1 MAVRYLDKRIGWFN
15 LKKINYSS
23 KALKSD
29 EVRIIKRWRLEPKD
43 KEAYFKG
50 ELVEPIKPIVYYID
64 PATPNKWKPYFKK
77 GLRIGPE
84 YLKKQDLKMQ

>member
-1 MAVRYLDKRIGWFN
+1 MAVRYLDERIGWFN

-43 KEAYFKG
+43 KEAYFG
-50 ELVEPIKPIVYYID
+50 E
-64 PATPNKWKPYFKK
+64 NW
-77 GLRIGPE
+77 
-84 YLKKQDLKMQ
+84 